1 LSKNIRFWDRK
12 ISHILDI
19 LIISI
24 IYFIAIFLVPLLP
37 SNLILWIIYALVG
50 SFFIVYIFFL
60 SSYFHEDELKS
71 RGFGRLRNLFIRLD
85 NLKKSSKEVL
95 LIITP
100 ILVLGIFIA
109 SFITGFFWSIKG
121 NGISEYLFGYEN
133 LWIDFI
139 FQFLF
144 YIIWGFIQQVLFLSF
159 INVRLR
165 NLISYD
171 TRKGRIYLSI
181 INGAI
186 FSAYHL
192 LNFPLC
198 LFTFVGGTLWAYSF
212 TKNPNMLTVS
222 ISHGLGGTLSSIFV
236 FNGVLTMYTGWPPGF
251 I

>member
-1 LSKNIRFWDRK
+1 MF
-12 ISHILDI
+12 
-19 LIISI
+19 

-121 NGISEYLFGYEN
+121 NGIVDVLNLEEKKWLGEKFSKVGEFSRVPLGLLERKDRFVMDSEIKAVWREIIEPQILIPDKSVFG
-133 LWIDFI
+133 
-139 FQFLF
+139 
-144 YIIWGFIQQVLFLSF
+144 G
-159 INVRLR
+159 
-165 NLISYD
+165 
-171 TRKGRIYLSI
+171 
-181 INGAI
+181 
-186 FSAYHL
+186 
-192 LNFPLC
+192 
-198 LFTFVGGTLWAYSF
+198 VG
-212 TKNPNMLTVS
+212 
-222 ISHGLGGTLSSIFV
+222 V
-236 FNGVLTMYTGWPPGF
+236 FDS
-251 I
+251 